1 MTIDAALARL
11 EEAVKQ
17 RRSPLCLAA
26 LATLAGDRPQVRN
39 VIIRDFSATRLTLT
53 FFCRSD
59 DAKYREILANPQV
72 ELVVYARDPD
82 CQIRLAG
89 RASIVTDAKPLD
101 RYWAQ
106 VSRAAQ
112 RDYVADGTSPAE
124 GRETLFAAIEV
135 RIERLKVLTF
145 ENDRWR
151 LQERGIQTSE

>member
-11 EEAVKQ
+11 EEAV
-17 RRSPLCLAA
+17 RLRHGPLCLAA
-26 LATLAGDRPQVRN
+26 LATITDNRPQVRN
-39 VIIRDFSATRLTLT
+39 VIIRDFSATGLTLI

-89 RASIVTDAKPLD
+89 HACTLSDTKLLD

-106 VSRAAQ
+106 VSQAAR
-112 RDYVADGTSPAE
+112 RDYIADGTSPAE

-145 ENDRWR
+145 EENRWR
-151 LQERGIQTSE
+151 LQERGA

>member
-17 RRSPLCLAA
+17 RRGPLCLAA

-39 VIIRDFSATRLTLT
+39 VIIRRFSAAGLTLT

-145 ENDRWR
+145 ENDHWR